1 MSEVAHL
8 CAAAI
13 CQQACR
19 QRICCERG
27 TCRVAQSARFMSS
40 RLFRRLAGAKKHGNR
55 LAS

>member
-19 QRICCERG
+19 RRICCERG